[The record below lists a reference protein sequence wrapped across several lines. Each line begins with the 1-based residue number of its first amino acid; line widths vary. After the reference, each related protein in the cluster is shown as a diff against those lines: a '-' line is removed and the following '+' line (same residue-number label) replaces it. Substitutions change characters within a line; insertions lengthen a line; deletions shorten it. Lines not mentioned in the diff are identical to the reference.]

1 MDQTQQQGPTPAVP
15 ATPPLL
21 PPTTHAAPAAPAT
34 PADQVPLAPAAAAAV
49 PPQQPPADPQTA
61 QPERIPVLRAFSEIG
76 AVYFVAFGLGV
87 ISAVGL
93 LTNPSLGGNQQIRS
107 WLEAGSEMFQ
117 YVMQASTVVFG
128 VGYFSLRRGVTLRSI
143 FGRFTKP
150 APPVAYYQSP
160 PPYPA
165 QVQPQAPAQYP
176 PNQFQPPDQQQYQ
189 PQYPNPAQY
198 PYPTQTQLYAPP
210 YSAPPNPGYPVY
222 APYPQMGYL
231 PSRPGERGSGWQ
243 FSRSFFLS
251 MAGVLGFLLAVIVY
265 VNVTGNSTGAPD
277 QGNSLWMVPVG
288 IVVALCAGFGEEV
301 LITGMV
307 VTTLEQAGF
316 AKRAWVIYLVAIAL
330 RVPFHLYYGWAS
342 LAVICF
348 TVVNI
353 WVYRRWRLLWPIVLA
368 HATYDA
374 VEFAGSLSPG
384 LAGLALVGVG
394 LATFVMVIVIAC
406 VELSDRSARRRFNQ
420 WRAAVGV

>member
-1 MDQTQQQGPTPAVP
+1 MPATP

-21 PPTTHAAPAAPAT
+21 PPTALPPTEYADPAGQAV
-34 PADQVPLAPAAAAAV
+34 PADQVPAAGSV
-49 PPQQPPADPQTA
+49 PPQQPPADAPSG
-61 QPERIPVLRAFSEIG
+61 QPERIPVLRAFGELG

-93 LTNPSLGGNQQIRS
+93 LTNPALGGNQQIRN

-117 YVMQASTVVFG
+117 YIMQASTVVFG

-143 FGRFTKP
+143 FGRFSRPST
-150 APPVAYYQSP
+150 PVAYYQPP

-165 QVQPQAPAQYP
+165 QVQPQAQYP
-176 PNQFQPPDQQQYQ
+176 PNQFQPADQQYQ
-189 PQYPNPAQY
+189 PQYPDPAQY

-231 PSRPGERGSGWQ
+231 PNRPGERGPGWQ
-243 FSRSFFLS
+243 FARSFFLS

-265 VNVTGNSTGAPD
+265 VNVTGDSTGAPD

-288 IVVALCAGFGEEV
+288 IVVALAAGFGEEV

-348 TVVNI
+348 TVVNV

-374 VEFAGSLSPG
+374 VEFAGSLNPG

-406 VELSDRSARRRFNQ
+406 VEVSDRSARRRFNQ

>member
-1 MDQTQQQGPTPAVP
+1 VDQTEQQGSMSVTP
-15 ATPPLL
+15 ATPPPL
-21 PPTTHAAPAAPAT
+21 PPVVDVSVDVPSAAQVSAP
-34 PADQVPLAPAAAAAV
+34 V
-49 PPQQPPADPQTA
+49 PPQQPPSAAPQAA
-61 QPERIPVLRAFSEIG
+61 QPERIPLRRALGEIG

-93 LTNPSLGGNQQIRS
+93 LTNPSLGGNQQIHN
-107 WLEAGSEMFQ
+107 WLEAGSEMLQ

-143 FGRFTKP
+143 FGRFSKP
-150 APPVAYYQSP
+150 SPPVAYYQPP
-160 PPYPA
+160 PPYA
-165 QVQPQAPAQYP
+165 GQAQYT
-176 PNQFQPPDQQQYQ
+176 PNQYQ
-189 PQYPNPAQY
+189 PQPQQEYPPQYSDRAPYPDPSQY
-198 PYPTQTQLYAPP
+198 PYPSQTQLYAPP

-243 FSRSFFLS
+243 FARAFFLS
-251 MAGVLGFLLAVIVY
+251 MAGVLGFLLAVVVY
-265 VNVTGNSTGAPD
+265 VNVTGQSTGAPD

-288 IVVALCAGFGEEV
+288 LVVALSAGFGEEV

-348 TVVNI
+348 TVVNV

-374 VEFAGSLSPG
+374 IEFAGSLSPG
-384 LAGLALVGVG
+384 LAGLTLLALG
-394 LATFVMVIVIAC
+394 LGTFVMVIVIAC

>member
-1 MDQTQQQGPTPAVP
+1 MDQTEQQGSMSVTP

-21 PPTTHAAPAAPAT
+21 PPVVDAPPAAVPANT
-34 PADQVPLAPAAAAAV
+34 VASAAVPASPPV
-49 PPQQPPADPQTA
+49 PPQQPPAAPQTA
-61 QPERIPVLRAFSEIG
+61 QPERIPLRRALGEIG

-93 LTNPSLGGNQQIRS
+93 LTNPSLGGNQQIHN
-107 WLEAGSEMFQ
+107 WLEAGSEMLQ

-143 FGRFTKP
+143 FGRFSKP
-150 APPVAYYQSP
+150 SPPVAYYAPP
-160 PPYPA
+160 PPYA
-165 QVQPQAPAQYP
+165 GQAQYP
-176 PNQFQPPDQQQYQ
+176 PGQYPPNPYQ
-189 PQYPNPAQY
+189 PQPQQEYPPQYPDPSQY
-198 PYPTQTQLYAPP
+198 PYPSQTQLYAPP

-243 FSRSFFLS
+243 FARAFFLS
-251 MAGVLGFLLAVIVY
+251 MAGVLGFLLAVVVY
-265 VNVTGNSTGAPD
+265 VNVTGHSTGAPD
-277 QGNSLWMVPVG
+277 QGRSLWMVPVG
-288 IVVALCAGFGEEV
+288 LVVALSAGFGEEV

-348 TVVNI
+348 TVVNV

-374 VEFAGSLSPG
+374 IEFAGALSPG
-384 LAGLALVGVG
+384 LAGLTLLALG
-394 LATFVMVIVIAC
+394 LGTFVMVIVIAC

>member
-1 MDQTQQQGPTPAVP
+1 
-15 ATPPLL
+15 
-21 PPTTHAAPAAPAT
+21 
-34 PADQVPLAPAAAAAV
+34 
-49 PPQQPPADPQTA
+49 
-61 QPERIPVLRAFSEIG
+61 
-76 AVYFVAFGLGV
+76 
-87 ISAVGL
+87 
-93 LTNPSLGGNQQIRS
+93 
-107 WLEAGSEMFQ
+107 
-117 YVMQASTVVFG
+117 
-128 VGYFSLRRGVTLRSI
+128 
-143 FGRFTKP
+143 
-150 APPVAYYQSP
+150 
-160 PPYPA
+160 
-165 QVQPQAPAQYP
+165 
-176 PNQFQPPDQQQYQ
+176 
-189 PQYPNPAQY
+189 
-198 PYPTQTQLYAPP
+198 
-210 YSAPPNPGYPVY
+210 
-222 APYPQMGYL
+222 MGYL
-231 PSRPGERGSGWQ
+231 PNRPGERGPGWQ

-288 IVVALCAGFGEEV
+288 IVVALSAGFGEEV

-374 VEFAGSLSPG
+374 IEFAGSLSPG